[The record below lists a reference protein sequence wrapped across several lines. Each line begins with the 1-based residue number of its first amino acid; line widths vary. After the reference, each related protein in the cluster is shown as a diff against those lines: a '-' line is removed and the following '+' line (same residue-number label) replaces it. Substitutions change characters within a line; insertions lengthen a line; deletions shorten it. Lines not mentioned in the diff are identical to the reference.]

1 MEFKPKDGQI
11 DYTSARWAP
20 VINCVVK
27 RGDKILLVKLSP
39 ELNFYPGY
47 WNGISGFLDDSR
59 SLEEKVKDEL
69 KEEIGIEERDILSIK
84 LCGIFHQEAPEH
96 KKTWIVHAVLAE
108 VKTEKVKLD
117 WESEEY
123 RWVRIEEA
131 KHYKLLPGFERV
143 LEAVSAEAK
152 SRVNKLLN
160 VLLDISGIGL
170 GVFLVI
176 LGFWALRQGFSGDL
190 IWYIVIFL
198 GVCAFLI
205 HLFRYIGLKPI
216 RKFFGI

>member
-11 DYTSARWAP
+11 DYTNIYWAP

-27 RGDKILLVKLSP
+27 HGDRILLVKRSD

-47 WNGISGFLDDSR
+47 WNGISGFLDDER
-59 SLEEKVKDEL
+59 SLEEKVRDEL
-69 KEEIGIEERDILSIK
+69 EEEIGLGERDILSIK
-84 LCGIFHQEAPEH
+84 LCGVFHQEAPEY
-96 KKTWIVHAVLAE
+96 KKNWIVHPVLVE
-108 VKTEKVKLD
+108 VKSDRVKLD

-123 RWVRIEEA
+123 RWIKLSEA
-131 KHYKLLPGFERV
+131 RQYKLLPGFDKA
-143 LEAVSAEAK
+143 LEAVSSEVK
-152 SRVNKLLN
+152 GRVNKLLN

-170 GVFLVI
+170 GIFLVV
-176 LGFWALRQGFSGDL
+176 LGFWALKRDFNGDP

-205 HLFRYIGLKPI
+205 HLFRYFGLKPI
-216 RKFFGI
+216 RKFFGF